1 MDQSEGSPKLQCDM
15 RPVPFQIDRSL
26 VQERVEAEG
35 MDYAEFLK
43 KMKKD
48 KRNLTWQVSTGG
60 LYRFVFVCLEASFL
74 EATCG

>member
-48 KRNLTWQVSTGG
+48 KRNLT
-60 LYRFVFVCLEASFL
+60 
-74 EATCG
+74 

>member
-1 MDQSEGSPKLQCDM
+1 MDYLEGCLKLQCHIAACTSPDL
-15 RPVPFQIDRSL
+15 SL

-48 KRNLTWQVSTGG
+48 KRNLTNSKPVVMCILGG
-60 LYRFVFVCLEASFL
+60 
-74 EATCG
+74 